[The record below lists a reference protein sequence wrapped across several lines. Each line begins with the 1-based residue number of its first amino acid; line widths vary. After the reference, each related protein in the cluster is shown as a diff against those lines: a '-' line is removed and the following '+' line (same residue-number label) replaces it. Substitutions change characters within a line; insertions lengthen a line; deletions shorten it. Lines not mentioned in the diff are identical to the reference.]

1 MIAVPRSHLLHKQ
14 FPARRARLFISRR
27 SPHAKIPIRR
37 TSVGG
42 GGMGHFHAEGDC
54 VSRSRGGM
62 AKAGVGGD
70 QSSRERGG
78 RKDGCRLGVV
88 GQNERKAAQ
97 RGHYPAGLL
106 VHARMNECPRFDT
119 GQWASLL
126 GRGPPG
132 SRVRR
137 SAIVTAHSAP
147 DFELCVE
154 LLHYW
159 TVCFGPAPRTARA

>member
-42 GGMGHFHAEGDC
+42 CGMGHFHAEGDC

-70 QSSRERGG
+70 QSSREGGG

-106 VHARMNECPRFDT
+106 VHARMNECPCLEEGRWALLCKVSRNTLLSGRYGSLELIEFVR
-119 GQWASLL
+119 ASL
-126 GRGPPG
+126 PQAT
-132 SRVRR
+132 SV
-137 SAIVTAHSAP
+137 
-147 DFELCVE
+147 
-154 LLHYW
+154 
-159 TVCFGPAPRTARA
+159 